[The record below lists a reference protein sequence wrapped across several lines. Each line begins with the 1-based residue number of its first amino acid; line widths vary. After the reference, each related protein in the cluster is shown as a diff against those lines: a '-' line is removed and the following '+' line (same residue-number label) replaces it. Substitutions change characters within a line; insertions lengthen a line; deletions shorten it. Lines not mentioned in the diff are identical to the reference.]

1 MLVVAMKGNIM
12 SSKVKLTNANG
23 NLAEIVLENPDT
35 NLSDARTIDVSKIVE
50 ENTISGTFTTTDG
63 KTITITNGVVTGIEV

>member
-1 MLVVAMKGNIM
+1 M

-23 NLAEIVLENPDT
+23 SSAEIVLENPDT

-50 ENTISGTFTTTDG
+50 KNTISGTFTTTDG